1 MQLRVTSQYTNCK
14 SRYQRVHDSK
24 TVFDEEQLNTL
35 NVSEQSE
42 VYESV
47 QCKTS
52 SELCD
57 IVEEE

>member
-1 MQLRVTSQYTNCK
+1 MTL
-14 SRYQRVHDSK
+14 K

-42 VYESV
+42 VYESI

>member
-1 MQLRVTSQYTNCK
+1 MTL
-14 SRYQRVHDSK
+14 K

-42 VYESV
+42 VYKSV
-47 QCKTS
+47 QRKTS
-52 SELCD
+52 LKLCD